1 MLSIHYESFLHYL
14 DIHLNYKSYKVLRSV
29 LAAMFYYIEKGA
41 TLIRLD
47 AIAFIWKEL
56 GTGCVHLPQTH
67 ELIQL
72 MREVIHEVAPEVIII
87 TETNVPHHENISFFN
102 C

>member
-1 MLSIHYESFLHYL
+1 
-14 DIHLNYKSYKVLRSV
+14 
-29 LAAMFYYIEKGA
+29 MFYYIEKGA

-56 GTGCVHLPQTH
+56 GTQCVHLPQTH

-72 MREVIHEVAPEVIII
+72 NA
-87 TETNVPHHENISFFN
+87 
-102 C
+102 